1 MNLVLIMG
9 RLTRDAEMRQTASG
23 KSVCKL
29 SVATNEKYGESERT
43 EYHTVIA
50 WEKSAERVADLKK
63 GELVVVQGRLQ
74 TRKWT
79 DKEDVERRTTEIV
92 ASSIDFLRKP
102 TAANEGP
109 ATEPI
114 DDTPI
119 F

>member
-9 RLTRDAEMRQTASG
+9 RLTRDAEMRQTSTG
-23 KSVCKL
+23 KTVTKL
-29 SVATNEKYGESERT
+29 SVATNEKFGETERT

-50 WEKSAERVADLKK
+50 WEKAAERVGGLKK

-74 TRKWT
+74 TRKW
-79 DKEDVERRTTEIV
+79 DKDGVEHKSTEIV
-92 ASSIDFLRKP
+92 SSSIDFLKPFSKP
-102 TAANEGP
+102 TP
-109 ATEPI
+109 EPI